1 MSISKIVLLANETD
15 APVLADILR
24 RHNSALT
31 VTPVATLD
39 DLRAAFT
46 HLPTLTRLVSFCSP
60 VIVPAE
66 LLAALSGPAYNFHP
80 GPPERPGRYPA
91 VFALYD
97 RAERFGITVHEM
109 EALVDS
115 GPIVTAEW
123 FEIPKD
129 AGLLTLESL
138 AFARLFEVFQ
148 RLAPYL
154 VTVPRPL
161 PRVLYRWSG
170 RKTRKSQCD
179 ELCQITPG
187 LDDAE
192 IARRMSACGG
202 FLTRA

>member
-1 MSISKIVLLANETD
+1 MSISKIVLLASPID
-15 APVLADILR
+15 APVLADVLR
-24 RHNSALT
+24 RHNSHLT

-39 DLRAAFT
+39 DLHAAFT
-46 HLPTLTRLVSFCSP
+46 HLPPITRLVSFCSS
-60 VIVPAE
+60 VIVPAK
-66 LLAALSGPAYNFHP
+66 LLSALSGPAYNFHP

-109 EALVDS
+109 EPPVDS

-123 FEIPKD
+123 FMIPEGAD
-129 AGLLTLESL
+129 LVTLEGLTFS
-138 AFARLFEVFQ
+138 RLFDAFQ

-154 VTVPRPL
+154 VNVARPL
-161 PRVLYRWSG
+161 PRLMYRWNG
-170 RKTRKSQCD
+170 RKTRKAECD

-192 IARRMSACGG
+192 IARRKSACGA
-202 FLTRA
+202 FLRT